1 MEFDLFERVKGHLC
15 LKYKICI
22 QWFKN
27 KQGWMREGAGE
38 IDHKFKKGSSQI
50 AFKDTNLHSIDLLAD
65 LYLFLMAYGTNVP
78 LFSHNT
84 GVKIRV
90 YNLSE

>member
-1 MEFDLFERVKGHLC
+1 
-15 LKYKICI
+15 
-22 QWFKN
+22 
-27 KQGWMREGAGE
+27 MREGAGE

-90 YNLSE
+90 YNLSEWTTATAGLSSGDVPKFPDLPN